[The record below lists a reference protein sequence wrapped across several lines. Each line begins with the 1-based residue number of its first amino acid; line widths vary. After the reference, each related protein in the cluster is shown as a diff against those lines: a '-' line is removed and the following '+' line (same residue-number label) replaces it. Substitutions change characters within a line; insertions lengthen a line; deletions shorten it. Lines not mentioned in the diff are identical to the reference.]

1 MGGEVLNE
9 EEKINIL
16 QLCQD
21 IDLNNAKRLKGRT
34 TSFICCWDRDEYNEK
49 REHKVKMH
57 PFFDE
62 KEEEVGLFGQCEH
75 CGKWYYYL
83 NHD

>member
-1 MGGEVLNE
+1 MTY
-9 EEKINIL
+9 EEKINVLLSIRS
-16 QLCQD
+16 D
-21 IDLNNAKRLKGRT
+21 IDITKAQRLHGKT

-57 PFFDE
+57 SFFDE
-62 KEEEVGLFGQCEH
+62 KEEKVGLFGQCEH

-83 NHD
+83 NPD